1 MRVIINDDLVISSN
15 GESGLY
21 LSPPLQG
28 LDLPPIRTASGN
40 YSGRDGGWVASQF
53 FSSREIVVNGVLYG
67 QSCDN
72 ADELRCL
79 MNSMMPIRQS
89 FPFVYVSTTG
99 QRYFADV
106 YLRDLSIDIV
116 SKNYAPF
123 TITLVAPDPY
133 LYDGG
138 TDDNPGNGW
147 IEQPIYKI
155 IGGGYVT
162 PYVLPVEWA
171 ASTQPTIVNNP
182 NDVLIYPQIVLEGTF
197 TNPQIINE
205 TTGQFI
211 GANITTTAGD
221 VIVFDLK
228 ERTVTLN
235 GGSVLPAMTGSWWPL
250 VRGDNYISLMSY
262 GGSDDDEGTIRYRI
276 AYTGV
281 GAGC

>member
-1 MRVIINDDLVISSN
+1 MRVELNNSVVLDGQGIGGMDLM
-15 GESGLY
+15 
-21 LSPPLQG
+21 PPLQG
-28 LDLPPIRTASGN
+28 LSIPPIRTADGQ

-53 FSSREIVVNGVLYG
+53 YSSREIVINGSIYG
-67 QSCDN
+67 SGCEQL
-72 ADELRCL
+72 DELRCEL
-79 MNSMMPIRQS
+79 INSLPIRQS
-89 FPFVYVSTTG
+89 IPFVYVSQTG
-99 QRYFADV
+99 QRYLADT
-106 YLRDLSIDIV
+106 YLRNLDFDII
-116 SKNYAPF
+116 SKVYATF

-138 TDDNPGNGW
+138 TDDNPGDGW
-147 IEQPIYKI
+147 IEQQIYKI

-171 ASTQPTIVNNP
+171 ASTQPAIVNNP